1 MSDISNKSLNKI
13 SKEDY
18 SINCLDYEKLSPMMQ
33 QYFDIK
39 ETHKEYLL
47 FFRMGDFYEMFFD
60 DAIIASKVLGVVL
73 TKRLAGNGQ
82 EAPMCGVPVH
92 SYENYLHRLIKGAYN
107 VAICDQLES
116 PEEAKKR
123 GVKEIVK
130 RGVVRIITPGTITE
144 EFLLEGDAYNYLAC
158 IIVENKKI
166 SVSWI
171 DISSGD
177 FYVESALIE
186 DINSLLY
193 KIQPKEILTSEE
205 LDKSFLSDDFKLITT
220 EISKERFEYTNCLA
234 TLKKIFAQRS
244 FVLDSLEKLE
254 KISCGVLL
262 YYIELTQKN
271 FVSISAP
278 KKDYSSKY
286 VRLDAFTRNSLEILS
301 SYSGNKQG
309 SLRFAID
316 CTKTSQGSR
325 MLSLWITNPLR
336 DVVEINE
343 RLDIVSF
350 FRSNLELLS
359 SLRDTLKNIPD
370 VERALGR
377 IMLKK
382 SSIVEIVTLR
392 AFLRNILKIKQIF
405 FRIELPKK
413 LLEIMQN
420 FDFYGNLLN
429 KLNDAIA
436 EHISGANKDTGFIKD
451 GYSNHFDEVKI
462 QKDNLLLQIISLQEK
477 YIVTT
482 GISNLKVIY
491 NSTSGYFIEIQ
502 SKYASQ
508 INQNSEFI
516 HKQTMASM
524 VRYTT
529 EELILIESE
538 ILKTNNLTLSL
549 EKDIFNLILAEIIE
563 QADSLQNS
571 SKALASLDVLSS
583 FAKLAIDYNLSKP
596 IVDNSALFTIEN
608 GRHLV
613 VEKSIKKK
621 ENSFFVPNSCNMVDK
636 NIFLITGPNMA
647 GKSTY
652 LRQNALL
659 IIMAQS
665 GCFVPAQSAH
675 IGVCDAIFSRVG
687 ASDDLFKGQS
697 TFMVEML
704 ELATILNYAT
714 DKSFIILDEIGRG
727 TSTYDGLSIAWSTLE
742 YINNKLKARTLF
754 ATHYH
759 ELIELEK
766 KIDLLE
772 CYYVQVLEEQ
782 GRISFMHSVI
792 KGAVSKSYGIEVAK
806 IAGLPNNVIK
816 NAQSILTKLEKT
828 ETENLPLFD
837 FVDINFAD
845 TTNNIEETIEFN
857 DIPVV
862 NYLNE
867 IEVDNLTPKQA
878 LDVVYEL
885 KSLLKKI

>member
-1 MSDISNKSLNKI
+1 MSNTLNNSFSEGISY
-13 SKEDY
+13 D
-18 SINCLDYEKLSPMMQ
+18 KLSPMMQ

-60 DAIIASKVLGVVL
+60 DAIIASNVLGVIL

-92 SYENYLHRLIKGAYN
+92 AYENYLHRLIKQGYN
-107 VAICDQLES
+107 VAICDQLET

-123 GVKEIVK
+123 GVKAIVN

-144 EFLLEGDAYNYLAC
+144 EFLLDSDSYNYLAC
-158 IIVENKKI
+158 LVIENKKA

-177 FYVESALIE
+177 FYVESVAIE

-193 KIQPKEILTSEE
+193 KIQPKEILLSAEV
-205 LDKSFLSDDFKLITT
+205 DKSFLTDDFKLIAT
-220 EISKERFEYTNCLA
+220 EVSKERFENTSCLA
-234 TLKKIFAQRS
+234 ILKKMFEQRV
-244 FVLDSLEKLE
+244 FVIDSLEKLE

-271 FVSISAP
+271 FVSISSP

-309 SLRFAID
+309 SLRSAID
-316 CTKTSQGSR
+316 NTKTSQGSR
-325 MLSLWITNPLR
+325 LLSQWISNPLR

-350 FRSNLELLS
+350 FTSNCDLLSNL
-359 SLRDTLKNIPD
+359 RDILKNIPD

-382 SSIVEIVTLR
+382 SSILEVVTLR
-392 AFLRNILKIKQIF
+392 AFLRNIIKIKQIF
-405 FRIELPKK
+405 FRIEMPIM
-413 LLEIMQN
+413 LEKIVSS
-420 FDFYGNLLN
+420 FDFYGNILN
-429 KLNDAIA
+429 KLNEAIA
-436 EHISGANKDTGFIKD
+436 EDITGANKDSGFIRD
-451 GYSNHFDEVKI
+451 GYSNHFDEVKN
-462 QKDNLLLQIISLQEK
+462 QKDKLLQQILSLQEK
-477 YIVTT
+477 YIVET
-482 GISNLKVIY
+482 GISNLKIIY
-491 NSTSGYFIEIQ
+491 NTTAGYFIEIQ
-502 SKYASQ
+502 SKFASS
-508 INQNSEFI
+508 INQNSQFI
-516 HKQTMASM
+516 HKQTMSSM

-529 EELILIESE
+529 EELMLIESE
-538 ILKTNNLTLSL
+538 ISKSNNLTLSV
-549 EKDIFNLILAEIIE
+549 EKDIFNSILAEIIE
-563 QADSLQNS
+563 QAESLQNS

-583 FAKLAIDYNLSKP
+583 FAKLSIDYNLVKP
-596 IVDNSALFTIEN
+596 IVDNSSSFIIEN

-621 ENSFFVPNSCNMVDK
+621 ENAFFVPNSCNMIDK
-636 NIFLITGPNMA
+636 NIFLITGPNMS

-665 GCFVPAQSAH
+665 GCFVPATSAH

-714 DKSFIILDEIGRG
+714 EKSFIILDEIGRG

-742 YINNKLKARTLF
+742 YINNKLQARTLF

-759 ELIELEK
+759 ELIELQSK
-766 KIDLLE
+766 LKLLE
-772 CYYVQVLEEQ
+772 CYYVQVSE
-782 GRISFMHSVI
+782 
-792 KGAVSKSYGIEVAK
+792 
-806 IAGLPNNVIK
+806 
-816 NAQSILTKLEKT
+816 
-828 ETENLPLFD
+828 
-837 FVDINFAD
+837 
-845 TTNNIEETIEFN
+845 
-857 DIPVV
+857 
-862 NYLNE
+862 
-867 IEVDNLTPKQA
+867 
-878 LDVVYEL
+878 
-885 KSLLKKI
+885 

>member
-1 MSDISNKSLNKI
+1 MSNILHKI
-13 SKEDY
+13 SQET
-18 SINCLDYEKLSPMMQ
+18 STSNIAYEKLSPMMQ

-39 ETHKEYLL
+39 KTHKEYLL

-60 DAIIASKVLGVVL
+60 DAIIASSVLGVVL

-92 SYENYLHRLIKGAYN
+92 AYENYLHRLIKGGYN

-116 PEEAKKR
+116 PIEAKKR
-123 GVKEIVK
+123 GAKSIVK

-144 EFLLEGDAYNYLAC
+144 EFLLDSDSYNYLSC
-158 IIVENKKI
+158 VVMEYKKA

-177 FYVESALIE
+177 FYVESIAIE

-193 KIQPKEILTSEE
+193 KIQPKEILLSSEA
-205 LDKSFLSDDFKLITT
+205 DKSFLADDFKFITT
-220 EISKERFEYTNCLA
+220 EISKERFENASCLA
-234 TLKKIFAQRS
+234 TLKKIFEQRS
-244 FVLDSLEKLE
+244 FVIDSLEKLE
-254 KISCGVLL
+254 KTSCGVLL

-271 FVSISAP
+271 FISISAP

-325 MLSLWITNPLR
+325 MLSQWISNPLK

-343 RLDIVSF
+343 RLDIVAF
-350 FRSNLELLS
+350 FTFNSDLLLK
-359 SLRDTLKNIPD
+359 LRDILKNIPD

-382 SSIVEIVTLR
+382 SSVIEVITLR
-392 AFLRNILKIKQIF
+392 IFLRSIINIKQIF
-405 FRIELPKK
+405 FNINMPETLKN
-413 LLEIMQN
+413 IVSS
-420 FDFYGNLLN
+420 FDYYADILN
-429 KLNDAIA
+429 KLNDAIV
-436 EHISGANKDTGFIKD
+436 EDITGANKDSGFIKD
-451 GYSNHFDEVKI
+451 GFSNHFDGIKV
-462 QKDNLLLQIISLQEK
+462 QKDELMQQILLLQDK
-477 YIVTT
+477 YITET
-482 GISNLKVIY
+482 GVSNLKIIY
-491 NSTSGYFIEIQ
+491 NSTAGYFIEIQ
-502 SKYASQ
+502 SKFASN
-508 INQNSEFI
+508 INQNSQFI
-516 HKQTMASM
+516 HKQTMSSQ

-529 EELILIESE
+529 EELMLIESE
-538 ILKTNNLTLSL
+538 ISKIGNQTLSL
-549 EKDIFNLILAEIIE
+549 EKDIFNSIVLEIIDQME
-563 QADSLQNS
+563 SLQKS
-571 SKALASLDVLSS
+571 SKSLATLDVLTS
-583 FAKLAIDYNLSKP
+583 FAKLAIDYNLTKP
-596 IVDNSALFTIEN
+596 IVDNSSTFAVEN

-621 ENSFFVPNSCNMVDK
+621 DNTFFVPNSCNMIDK
-636 NIFLITGPNMA
+636 NIFLITGPNMS

-714 DKSFIILDEIGRG
+714 NQSFVILDEIGRG

-759 ELIELEK
+759 ELIELEAK
-766 KIDLLE
+766 LNLLE
-772 CYYVQVLEEQ
+772 CYYVQVLEENN
-782 GRISFMHSVI
+782 RITFMHSVI
-792 KGAVSKSYGIEVAK
+792 RGAVSRSYGIEVAK
-806 IAGLPNNVIK
+806 IAGLPNIVLK
-816 NAQSILTKLEKT
+816 NAQNILNKLEKADKV
-828 ETENLPLFD
+828 ELPLFN
-837 FVDINFAD
+837 FVEEEKAEPEFDI
-845 TTNNIEETIEFN
+845 N
-857 DIPVV
+857 DIPAVS
-862 NYLNE
+862 YLNDVD
-867 IEVDNLTPKQA
+867 VDNLTPKQA

-885 KSLLKKI
+885 KDLLKNLK